1 MDVCMFEN
9 PQVISETLSYNGIQ
23 LHITKADMWSTK
35 LRLQNNNWLFNRWQ
49 SLFEALKLQGP
60 GLALDVGANY
70 GVASFE
76 LFTKGFCDQVIM
88 FEPLVENCTC
98 IERSLSQVATNFKW
112 ELKNMGVSNYCG
124 EAHFLFQEKM
134 SGTSSIVDAEKSN
147 RTVPVMTLD
156 SGDFSQVK
164 FIKIDTEGYELEAI
178 QGAENLIKQQQPVI
192 FWECNPH
199 SDADVTKLAR
209 MFSELEKINYV
220 CVNSSFHVIESTDHV
235 QLCNLVSDTI
245 AHSVKD
251 LIAIPKDRLDSITH
265 YSVDFET
272 WHTIMFN
279 KLGKHVNMINNLP
292 FVACNT
298 KDPIHTHVESKDIT
312 LVENQLHSPKRGS
325 KAYLLTDGR
334 IFWTYKFFVNYGYT
348 DHTSINSDMFEFS

>member
-1 MDVCMFEN
+1 MFEN
-9 PQVISETLSYNGIQ
+9 PQVISETLPYNGIQ

-35 LRLQNNNWLFNRWQ
+35 LRLQNDNWLFNRWQ
-49 SLFEALKLQGP
+49 SLFEALQLKGP

-98 IERSLSQVATNFKW
+98 IERSLSQVQDNFKW

-134 SGTSSIVDAEKSN
+134 SGTSSIVDADKSN

-156 SGDFSQVK
+156 SGDFSNVK

-178 QGAENLIKQQQPVI
+178 QGAENLIRAHQPVI
-192 FWECNPH
+192 FWECNPQ
-199 SDADVTKLAR
+199 SDDQVQKLSR
-209 MFSELEKINYV
+209 MFDQLNQIGYV
-220 CVNSSFHVIESTDHV
+220 CVNSSFHVIEHVDHV
-235 QLCNLVSDTI
+235 QLCNLASDTI

-251 LIAIPKDRLDSITH
+251 LMAIPKHRLADLDH
-265 YSVDFET
+265 KLVDFET
-272 WHTIMFN
+272 WHTLMFN
-279 KLGKHVNMINNLP
+279 KLGKHVTMINQLP
-292 FVACNT
+292 FVSCNA
-298 KDPIHTHVESKDIT
+298 KDAIHLHVESKEVT
-312 LVENQLHSPKRGS
+312 LVEGQLHSPKRGT
-325 KAYLLTDGR
+325 KAYLLRDGR

-348 DHTSINSDMFEFS
+348 VKDDLPKDMFVFA